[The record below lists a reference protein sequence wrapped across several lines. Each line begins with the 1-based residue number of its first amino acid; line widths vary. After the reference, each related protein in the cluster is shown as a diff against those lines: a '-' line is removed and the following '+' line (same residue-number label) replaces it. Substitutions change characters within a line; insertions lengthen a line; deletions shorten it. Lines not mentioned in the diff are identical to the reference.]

1 MAEIRW
7 FFCPTQARIPALG
20 SEYLR
25 INLLDQRYNQ
35 PYGSASVNR

>member
-20 SEYLR
+20 SESLR
-25 INLLDQRYNQ
+25 NNLLDQRYNQ
-35 PYGSASVNR
+35 RYRAVFFNR